1 MSQIHY
7 KFKAAKDYSTI
18 VFDGL
23 SISVFDLKQEILK
36 AKKLNVDEFDVNI
49 LNSQT
54 NEEYSDD
61 KALIQRNTSVFVHR
75 IPYSGPPRSSFLLSN
90 KKDSNFSS
98 NKQPIPSSYTHE
110 LTTIHSSSFLP
121 GLDSSNPNSSLQEN
135 SAHSAAD
142 DEKQRIA
149 NMFQQSSEQ
158 WNYQQNQM
166 EKQVCFLLLFLYSSL
181 SSSGF
186 FIAFPP
192 L

>member
-49 LNSQT
+49 INSQT

-61 KALIQRNTSVFVHR
+61 KAMIQRNTSVFVQR
-75 IPYSGPPRSSFLLSN
+75 IPYTGPPRSSFLLSN

-98 NKQPIPSSYTHE
+98 NKQIIPSSYTHD
-110 LTTIHSSSFLP
+110 LSSIHSSTFLP
-121 GLDSSNPNSSLQEN
+121 GLDSSNPSSLLPE
-135 SAHSAAD
+135 STADPAAD

-166 EKQVCFLLLFLYSSL
+166 EKQVFFFTLYPYIPLYPLQAFL
-181 SSSGF
+181 
-186 FIAFPP
+186 
-192 L
+192 